1 MLNKIVLTKGAVFD
15 YEEIVCNMQLNRS
28 KFRAQAE
35 KIIKD
40 TDEGSLRQ
48 VFYDSDSNKELMLF
62 LRRGYDFG
70 IMRLWILEG
79 ICEKDDYCEEMERS
93 GAIREWLEIVIE

>member
-15 YEEIVCNMQLNRS
+15 YEEIVCNMQLNRGE
-28 KFRAQAE
+28 FRARVE
-35 KIIKD
+35 KIIGER
-40 TDEGSLRQ
+40 DENSLRL
-48 VFYDSDSNKELMLF
+48 VFNDSDSKKELMLF

-79 ICEKDDYCEEMERS
+79 ICEKDDYDEEMERS
-93 GAIREWLEIVIE
+93 GAIKKWLEIEIE